1 MLSVVICTYNRSDI
15 LTICLQSI
23 AEFYPKTFAIEVIV
37 VNNNSIDDTST
48 TLSDFSNTYAW
59 LRIINESQQGLSNAR
74 NTGYKSA
81 KHSWILYL
89 DDDAKI
95 EQHLFNRVF
104 THIKSSTYKCLGGL
118 YLPWYETKKPKWF
131 RDKWA
136 SNQLKY
142 SDVQNLQSN
151 EFASGGVLL
160 IHKDLLVAHDGFNPK
175 YGMHGTHTWYGEE
188 TELQQRIRKTGNQ
201 IAYDPK
207 MIIYHLVPTHKMR
220 VGWQLSSSYQMG
232 KTFLQTAGY
241 PYNIGS
247 GFVALGIGVMQ
258 IVLFVPMYLPLL
270 LKQGYYIQ
278 NYIIDVLRKP
288 LKWFGAFVSTVTKS
302 FQIAD

>member
-15 LTICLQSI
+15 LTICLQTI

-59 LRIINESQQGLSNAR
+59 LRIVNESQQGLSNSR

-81 KHSWILYL
+81 KHSWVLYL

-95 EQHLFNRVF
+95 EQHLFDRVL

-142 SDVQNLQSN
+142 SDVQNLRSN

-175 YGMHGTHTWYGEE
+175 YGMHGTHRWYGEE

-220 VGWQLSSSYQMG
+220 VGWQLRSSYQMG

-247 GFVALGIGVMQ
+247 GFVALGIGVLQ
-258 IVLFVPMYLPLL
+258 IVLFM
-270 LKQGYYIQ
+270 
-278 NYIIDVLRKP
+278 
-288 LKWFGAFVSTVTKS
+288 
-302 FQIAD
+302 QI

>member
-23 AEFYPKTFAIEVIV
+23 AKFYPKTFAIEVIV

-59 LRIINESQQGLSNAR
+59 LRIVNESQQGLSNAR

-81 KHSWILYL
+81 KHSWVLYL

-95 EQHLFNRVF
+95 EQHLFDRVF

-175 YGMHGTHTWYGEE
+175 YGMHGTQTWYGEE
-188 TELQQRIRKTGNQ
+188 TELQQIKNA
-201 IAYDPK
+201 IK
-207 MIIYHLVPTHKMR
+207 K
-220 VGWQLSSSYQMG
+220 
-232 KTFLQTAGY
+232 
-241 PYNIGS
+241 
-247 GFVALGIGVMQ
+247 
-258 IVLFVPMYLPLL
+258 
-270 LKQGYYIQ
+270 
-278 NYIIDVLRKP
+278 
-288 LKWFGAFVSTVTKS
+288 
-302 FQIAD
+302 

>member
-1 MLSVVICTYNRSDI
+1 M
-15 LTICLQSI
+15 
-23 AEFYPKTFAIEVIV
+23 
-37 VNNNSIDDTST
+37 
-48 TLSDFSNTYAW
+48 
-59 LRIINESQQGLSNAR
+59 
-74 NTGYKSA
+74 
-81 KHSWILYL
+81 
-89 DDDAKI
+89 
-95 EQHLFNRVF
+95 
-104 THIKSSTYKCLGGL
+104 GGL

-175 YGMHGTHTWYGEE
+175 YGMHGTHRWYGEE

-302 FQIAD
+302 FQISD